1 MNKDNLLP
9 LQDFSLKAI
18 KESNVYFLSH
28 AEDFAIVGIP
38 LETVVFLLIGI
49 EAVLYL
55 IYFDNKRAVVEKDV
69 R

>member
-1 MNKDNLLP
+1 MPRGL
-9 LQDFSLKAI
+9 
-18 KESNVYFLSH
+18 NVYFLSH
-28 AEDFAIVGIP
+28 AEDFAIVGIL
-38 LETVVFLLIGI
+38 LETVVFLVIGT

>member
-9 LQDFSLKAI
+9 LKDFSLKAI
-18 KESNVYFLSH
+18 KELNVYFLSH
-28 AEDFAIVGIP
+28 AEGFAIVGIP

-55 IYFDNKRAVVEKDV
+55 IYFGNKRAVVEKDV
-69 R
+69 G